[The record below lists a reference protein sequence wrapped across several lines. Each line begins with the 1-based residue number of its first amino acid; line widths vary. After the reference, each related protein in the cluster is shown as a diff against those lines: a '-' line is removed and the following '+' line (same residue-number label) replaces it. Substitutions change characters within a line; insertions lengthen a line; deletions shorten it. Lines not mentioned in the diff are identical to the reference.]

1 MLKDIEKVI
10 NKLKSD
16 TNNCSDIIYR
26 TKYINNKKIYII
38 YSEPIVSS
46 DKISDFIIR
55 SLDNIDKTYLEE
67 IYKKDKIF
75 DDIDY
80 MIYY

>member
-38 YSEPIVSS
+38 YSELIV
-46 DKISDFIIR
+46 
-55 SLDNIDKTYLEE
+55 
-67 IYKKDKIF
+67 
-75 DDIDY
+75 
-80 MIYY
+80 